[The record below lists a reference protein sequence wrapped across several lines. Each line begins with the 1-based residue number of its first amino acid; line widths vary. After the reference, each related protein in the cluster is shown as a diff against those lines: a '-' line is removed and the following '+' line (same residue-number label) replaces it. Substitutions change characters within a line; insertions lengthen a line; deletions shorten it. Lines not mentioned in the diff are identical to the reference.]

1 MGDSHNSASIGSI
14 SSFIG
19 LEAFPLSTTENPKK
33 TRNTL
38 IAAAVVA
45 ALTAGAVGSQAI
57 ALPDDD
63 KPVNA
68 EITAEPME
76 QNAYSLGP
84 ASFSELVKAVK
95 PAVVNISISG
105 RAPGR
110 HSFGPQE
117 FRGFEGSP
125 FDEFFREYFGNR
137 GQFQGQS
144 RRGPAPEFR
153 AVGSDFIISDDG
165 YVVTNNHV
173 IEHAEEI
180 DVVLQDGSRYSAV
193 VQGRDPKTDLALLKV
208 DADEDLPYVEL
219 GSSQAAEVGDW
230 VLAVGNPFGLG
241 GTVTAGIISARG
253 RDIQA
258 GPFDDFLQIDAP
270 INRGNS
276 GGPLFDDSGR
286 VIGINTAIYSPSGGS
301 VGIGFAIPAE
311 MAGDIIDQL
320 KVAGVVERG
329 WLGVEFQAVNEAVA
343 ASLGMDEAHG
353 ALVAGVV
360 DDGPAEKA
368 GMQVGDVILSMDGER
383 LDDPK
388 DLPRM
393 VASTRAGERVNMEVL
408 RNGKTRTLKVK
419 IGQSEAEQQLAA
431 APAASDEPARLGVRL
446 SELTPEIRERYRIE
460 GEGVLVTDVERDSP
474 AARAGIRPG
483 QVITMVGQKSVDSP
497 NDVADAVEAA
507 AAAGRPS
514 VLLMLEQRGAKR
526 FVAVEL
532 AA

>member
-1 MGDSHNSASIGSI
+1 MRAHPLTSSSASTSATPVSFTAASIVARHRSSVPWGS
-14 SSFIG
+14 G
-19 LEAFPLSTTENPKK
+19 
-33 TRNTL
+33 
-38 IAAAVVA
+38 
-45 ALTAGAVGSQAI
+45 
-57 ALPDDD
+57 
-63 KPVNA
+63 
-68 EITAEPME
+68 
-76 QNAYSLGP
+76 
-84 ASFSELVKAVK
+84 
-95 PAVVNISISG
+95 
-105 RAPGR
+105 
-110 HSFGPQE
+110 
-117 FRGFEGSP
+117 
-125 FDEFFREYFGNR
+125 
-137 GQFQGQS
+137 
-144 RRGPAPEFR
+144 
-153 AVGSDFIISDDG
+153 FIISEDG

-180 DVVLQDGSRYSAV
+180 DVVLQDGTRYSAV

-208 DADEDLPYVEL
+208 EADQDLPYVEL

-276 GGPLFDDSGR
+276 GGPLFDASGR

-301 VGIGFAIPAE
+301 VGIGFAIPSE

-360 DDGPAEKA
+360 EDGPAEKA
-368 GMQVGDVILSMDGER
+368 GMQVGDVILSMEGER

-393 VASTRAGERVNMEVL
+393 VAGTQAGERVSMEVL

-419 IGQSEAEQQLAA
+419 IGQSEAEQQLAS
-431 APAASDEPARLGVRL
+431 APAAAQEPARLGVRL
-446 SELTPEIRERYRIE
+446 SELTPEIRDRYRIE
-460 GEGVLVTDVERDSP
+460 GDGVLVTDVERGSP

-483 QVITMVGQKSVDSP
+483 QVITMVGQQSVESP

-507 AAAGRPS
+507 VEEGRPS
-514 VLLMLEQRGAKR
+514 VLLMLEQQGAKR

>member
-1 MGDSHNSASIGSI
+1 VDRRLI
-14 SSFIG
+14 
-19 LEAFPLSTTENPKK
+19 TVTENPNR

-38 IAAAVVA
+38 VAAAVVA
-45 ALTAGAVGSQAI
+45 ALTAGAGGSQAI
-57 ALPDDD
+57 ALPGDRE
-63 KPVNA
+63 PANA
-68 EITAEPME
+68 AIVAQAVE
-76 QNAYSLGP
+76 QNTYNLGP
-84 ASFSELVKAVK
+84 ASFSQLVKAVK

-105 RAPGR
+105 RTPGQP
-110 HSFGPQE
+110 FGGQE
-117 FRGFEGSP
+117 FRGFPEGSP

-137 GQFQGQS
+137 GQFRGQQ
-144 RRGPAPEFR
+144 RGPAPEFR
-153 AVGSDFIISDDG
+153 AVGSGFIVSEDG

-173 IEHAEEI
+173 IERAEEI
-180 DVVLQDGSRYSAV
+180 DVVLQDGTRYSAV

-208 DADEDLPYVEL
+208 EADEALPYVEL
-219 GSSQAAEVGDW
+219 GSSEAAEVGDW
-230 VLAVGNPFGLG
+230 VLAVGTPFGLG

-276 GGPLFDDSGR
+276 GGPLFDASGR

-301 VGIGFAIPAE
+301 VGIGFAIPSE

-343 ASLGMDEAHG
+343 ASLGLEEAHG

-360 DDGPAEKA
+360 EDGPAEKA
-368 GMQVGDVILSMDGER
+368 GMQVGDVILSMGGER

-393 VASTRAGERVNMEVL
+393 VASTRAGERVDMEVL

-431 APAASDEPARLGVRL
+431 APAATEEPARLGVRL

-460 GEGVLVTDVERDSP
+460 SEGVLVTDVERGSP

-483 QVITMVGQKSVDSP
+483 QVITMVGQQPVDSP
-497 NDVADAVEAA
+497 NDVTDAVEAA
-507 AAAGRPS
+507 AEAGRPS

>member
-1 MGDSHNSASIGSI
+1 MS
-14 SSFIG
+14 
-19 LEAFPLSTTENPKK
+19 ENPNK

-57 ALPDDD
+57 ALPGNDE
-63 KPVNA
+63 PVNA
-68 EITAEPME
+68 GIVADAGE
-76 QNAYSLGP
+76 QNALMLGP

-105 RAPGR
+105 RTQKHPG
-110 HSFGPQE
+110 FNGPE

-137 GQFQGQS
+137 GQFQGQ
-144 RRGPAPEFR
+144 RGPVPEFR
-153 AVGSDFIISDDG
+153 AVGSGFIISADG

-180 DVVLQDGSRYSAV
+180 DVVLQDGTRYSAV

-208 DADEDLPYVEL
+208 EAEAALPYVEL

-276 GGPLFDDSGR
+276 GGPLFDASGR

-301 VGIGFAIPAE
+301 VGIGFAIPSE
-311 MAGDIIDQL
+311 MADDIIDQL

-343 ASLGMDEAHG
+343 ASLGLEEPHG

-360 DDGPAEKA
+360 EDGPAEKA
-368 GMQVGDVILSMDGER
+368 GMQVGDVILSMDGEP

-393 VASTRAGERVNMEVL
+393 VAGTRAGELVNMEVL
-408 RNGKTRTLKVK
+408 RDGKTRTLKVK
-419 IGQSEAEQQLAA
+419 IGQSESEQRLAV
-431 APAASDEPARLGVRL
+431 APSAVEAPARLGVRL
-446 SELTPEIRERYRIE
+446 KELTPEIRERYRIQ
-460 GEGVLVTDVERDSP
+460 GDGVLVTDVERGSP

-483 QVITMVGQKSVDSP
+483 QVITMVGQQSVESP
-497 NDVADAVEAA
+497 NDVAEAVEAA
-507 AAAGRPS
+507 AEAGRPS

>member
-1 MGDSHNSASIGSI
+1 
-14 SSFIG
+14 
-19 LEAFPLSTTENPKK
+19 
-33 TRNTL
+33 
-38 IAAAVVA
+38 VV
-45 ALTAGAVGSQAI
+45 
-57 ALPDDD
+57 
-63 KPVNA
+63 
-68 EITAEPME
+68 
-76 QNAYSLGP
+76 
-84 ASFSELVKAVK
+84 
-95 PAVVNISISG
+95 
-105 RAPGR
+105 
-110 HSFGPQE
+110 
-117 FRGFEGSP
+117 
-125 FDEFFREYFGNR
+125 
-137 GQFQGQS
+137 
-144 RRGPAPEFR
+144 
-153 AVGSDFIISDDG
+153 
-165 YVVTNNHV
+165 
-173 IEHAEEI
+173 
-180 DVVLQDGSRYSAV
+180 
-193 VQGRDPKTDLALLKV
+193 
-208 DADEDLPYVEL
+208 L
-219 GSSQAAEVGDW
+219 GSSEAAEVGDW

-276 GGPLFDDSGR
+276 GGPLFDASGR

-301 VGIGFAIPAE
+301 VGIGFAIPSE

-320 KVAGVVERG
+320 KVAGMVERG

-343 ASLGMDEAHG
+343 ASLGLDEPHG

-360 DDGPAEKA
+360 EDGPAEKA

-393 VASTRAGERVNMEVL
+393 VAGTSAGERVNMEVL
-408 RNGKTRTLKVK
+408 RNGKTRNLKVK

-431 APAASDEPARLGVRL
+431 APVATEEPARLGVRL

-460 GEGVLVTDVERDSP
+460 GEGVLVTDVQRGSP

-483 QVITMVGQKSVDSP
+483 QVITMVGQQSVDSP
-497 NDVADAVEAA
+497 DDVTDAVEAA
-507 AAAGRPS
+507 AEAGRPS